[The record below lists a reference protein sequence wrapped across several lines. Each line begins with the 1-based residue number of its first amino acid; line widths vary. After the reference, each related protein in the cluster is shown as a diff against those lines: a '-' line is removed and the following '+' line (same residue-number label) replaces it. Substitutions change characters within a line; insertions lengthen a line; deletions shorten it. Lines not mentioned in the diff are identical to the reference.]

1 MALLPPW
8 PFLVN
13 GLSYLTS
20 PRSITRHWGWICGLP
35 RCPQANIVDHPS
47 PVSKTDSQKYHT
59 PTCSPG
65 TAGFQGRSYPHRS
78 SGHVEPNTM
87 VNGPSPALIEPS
99 LYTKRVVRSRVQP
112 LSLELEALRDT
123 VQPEILD
130 AWAADSLD
138 LTRTRC
144 LFQRET
150 HHC

>member
-1 MALLPPW
+1 
-8 PFLVN
+8 
-13 GLSYLTS
+13 
-20 PRSITRHWGWICGLP
+20 
-35 RCPQANIVDHPS
+35 
-47 PVSKTDSQKYHT
+47 
-59 PTCSPG
+59 
-65 TAGFQGRSYPHRS
+65 
-78 SGHVEPNTM
+78 M